1 MVPAGKIP
9 AGTFDACC
17 VRLLRFAR
25 SRMGVAMPASGG
37 PVFAFFF
44 RKRAARWQTPAVR
57 QGLAKIQNPASARAA
72 QKAHE
77 N

>member
-1 MVPAGKIP
+1 MVPAGVFP

-44 RKRAARWQTPAVR
+44 RKRAAHWQTPAARPGV
-57 QGLAKIQNPASARAA
+57 AKSQNPESARAA